1 MFDKL
6 GLYIRLTRM
15 DRPIGWLLLL
25 WPTLWGVW
33 IAGEG
38 SPRPVVVAIFVAGVI
53 VMRAAGCIV
62 NDYLD
67 RDLDRHVARTR
78 NRPFA
83 TGEISGREGAILFA
97 VLITI
102 ALVLVLTLNRLTL
115 LLAIVGVVLTLTYP
129 LFKRFTHLPQLYLGI
144 VFSWGIPMAFAAQ
157 QDALPMIAW
166 TLLFAN
172 LLWTVAY
179 DTMYAMSDRPDDQ
192 KVGIKSTAILIGRHD
207 LIFNAGF
214 QAAAL
219 IVMLFV
225 GLTLE
230 FGVWFYA
237 GLLVA
242 GGTAI
247 YQSRLCKDRDR
258 DLCFKAFLNNTW
270 FGAAIFAGIVMAY
283 LTKA

>member
-15 DRPIGWLLLL
+15 DRPIGSLLLL

-83 TGEISGREGAILFA
+83 TGEISGREGATLFA

-157 QDALPMIAW
+157 QDALPMVAW

-179 DTMYAMSDRPDDQ
+179 DTMYAMSDRSDDQ

-237 GLLVA
+237 GLLAA

-247 YQSRLCKDRDR
+247 YQNRLCKDRDR

>member
-1 MFDKL
+1 MFDRL
-6 GLYIRLTRM
+6 GLYLRLTRM

-83 TGEISGREGAILFA
+83 TGEVSGREGATLFA
-97 VLITI
+97 VLIAI

-157 QDALPMIAW
+157 QDAVPIIAW
-166 TLLFAN
+166 TLFVLLAIARLLGLLFGVGTTMPAVSMDMGVSGQVGCRSRRSRYPRA
-172 LLWTVAY
+172 LLWIAL
-179 DTMYAMSDRPDDQ
+179 SN
-192 KVGIKSTAILIGRHD
+192 RH
-207 LIFNAGF
+207 AKP
-214 QAAAL
+214 
-219 IVMLFV
+219 
-225 GLTLE
+225 T
-230 FGVWFYA
+230 
-237 GLLVA
+237 
-242 GGTAI
+242 
-247 YQSRLCKDRDR
+247 SC
-258 DLCFKAFLNNTW
+258 C
-270 FGAAIFAGIVMAY
+270 
-283 LTKA
+283 

>member
-1 MFDKL
+1 
-6 GLYIRLTRM
+6 M
-15 DRPIGWLLLL
+15 DRPIGSLLLL

-38 SPRPVVVAIFVAGVI
+38 SPPLVVVAIFVAGVI

-78 NRPFA
+78 NRPFV
-83 TGEISGREGAILFA
+83 TGEVSGREGAILFG

-115 LLAIVGVVLTLTYP
+115 VLAIVGVVLTLTYP

-166 TLLFAN
+166 ALLFAN

-192 KVGIKSTAILIGRHD
+192 KVGIKSTAVLIGSND
-207 LIFNAGF
+207 LIFNAGC
-214 QAAAL
+214 QAVAL

-230 FGVWFYA
+230 FGVWFYV

-247 YQSRLCKDRDR
+247 YQNRLCKDRDR
-258 DLCFKAFLNNTW
+258 DLCLKAFLNNTW
-270 FGAAIFAGIVMAY
+270 FGAAIFAGIVMTY

>member
-1 MFDKL
+1 MSDRL
-6 GLYIRLTRM
+6 GLYLRLTRM
-15 DRPIGWLLLL
+15 DRPIGSLLLL

-38 SPRPVVVAIFVAGVI
+38 SPRPMIVTIFIAGVI

-67 RDLDRHVARTR
+67 RDFDRHVTRTR
-78 NRPFA
+78 NRPLA
-83 TGEISGREGAILFA
+83 TGEVSGREAAALFAILIA
-97 VLITI
+97 I
-102 ALVLVLTLNRLTL
+102 ALGLVLTLNRLTL

-129 LFKRFTHLPQLYLGI
+129 LFKRFTHLAQFYLGI

-157 QDALPMIAW
+157 QDALPVIAW
-166 TLLFAN
+166 ALLLAN

-192 KVGIKSTAILIGRHD
+192 KVGIKSTAILIGHYD

-214 QAAAL
+214 QIAAL
-219 IVMLFV
+219 AGLLFI
-225 GLTLE
+225 GRALE
-230 FGVWFYA
+230 LNLWFYA

-242 GGTAI
+242 TGTVI
-247 YQSRLCKDRDR
+247 YQNRLCKDRDR

-270 FGAAIFAGIVMAY
+270 FGAAIFLGIVMAY

>member
-1 MFDKL
+1 MSDRL
-6 GLYIRLTRM
+6 GLYLRLTRM

-38 SPRPVVVAIFVAGVI
+38 SPRPMIVTIFIAGVI

-67 RDLDRHVARTR
+67 RDFDRNVTRTR
-78 NRPFA
+78 NRPLA
-83 TGEISGREGAILFA
+83 TGEVSGREAAALFAILIA
-97 VLITI
+97 I
-102 ALVLVLTLNRLTL
+102 ALGLVLTLNRFTL

-129 LFKRFTHLPQLYLGI
+129 LFKRFTHLAQFYLGI

-157 QDALPMIAW
+157 QDALPVIAW
-166 TLLFAN
+166 ALLLAN

-192 KVGIKSTAILIGRHD
+192 KVGIKSTAILIGHHD

-214 QAAAL
+214 QVAAL
-219 IVMLFV
+219 TGLLFI
-225 GLTLE
+225 GRALE
-230 FGVWFYA
+230 LNLWVYA
-237 GLLVA
+237 GLLAA
-242 GGTAI
+242 GVTVI
-247 YQSRLCKDRDR
+247 YQARLCKDRDR
-258 DLCFKAFLNNTW
+258 DLCFKAFVNNTW
-270 FGAAIFAGIVMAY
+270 FGAAIFLGIVMAY

>member
-1 MFDKL
+1 MSDRL
-6 GLYIRLTRM
+6 GLYLRLTRM

-38 SPRPVVVAIFVAGVI
+38 SPRPMIVTIFIAGVI

-67 RDLDRHVARTR
+67 RDFDRNVTRTR
-78 NRPFA
+78 NRPLA
-83 TGEISGREGAILFA
+83 TGEVSGREAAALFAILIA
-97 VLITI
+97 I
-102 ALVLVLTLNRLTL
+102 ALGLVLTLNRFTL

-129 LFKRFTHLPQLYLGI
+129 LFKRFTHLAQFYLGI

-157 QDALPMIAW
+157 QDALPVIAW
-166 TLLFAN
+166 ALLLAN

-192 KVGIKSTAILIGRHD
+192 KVGIKSTAVLIGHYD

-214 QAAAL
+214 QVAAL
-219 IVMLFV
+219 AGLLFI
-225 GLTLE
+225 GRALE
-230 FGVWFYA
+230 LNLWFYA

-242 GGTAI
+242 TGTVI
-247 YQSRLCKDRDR
+247 YQNRLCKDRDR
-258 DLCFKAFLNNTW
+258 DLCLKAFLNNTW
-270 FGAAIFAGIVMAY
+270 FGAAIFLGIVMAY

>member
-1 MFDKL
+1 MSDRL
-6 GLYIRLTRM
+6 GLYLRLTRM

-38 SPRPVVVAIFVAGVI
+38 SPRPMIVTIFIAGVI

-67 RDLDRHVARTR
+67 RDFDRNVTRTR
-78 NRPFA
+78 NRPLA
-83 TGEISGREGAILFA
+83 TGEVSGREAAALFAILIA
-97 VLITI
+97 I
-102 ALVLVLTLNRLTL
+102 ALGLVLTLNRLTL

-129 LFKRFTHLPQLYLGI
+129 LFKRFTHLAQFYLGI

-157 QDALPMIAW
+157 QDALPVIAW
-166 TLLFAN
+166 ALLLAN

-192 KVGIKSTAILIGRHD
+192 KVGIKSTAILIGHYD

-214 QAAAL
+214 QVAAL
-219 IVMLFV
+219 AGLLFI
-225 GLTLE
+225 GRALE
-230 FGVWFYA
+230 LNLWFYA

-242 GGTAI
+242 TGTVI
-247 YQSRLCKDRDR
+247 YQNRLCKDRDR
-258 DLCFKAFLNNTW
+258 DLCLKAFLNNTW
-270 FGAAIFAGIVMAY
+270 FGAAIFLGIVMAY

>member
-1 MFDKL
+1 MSDRL
-6 GLYIRLTRM
+6 GLYLRLTRM

-38 SPRPVVVAIFVAGVI
+38 SPRPKNVTIFTAGVI

-67 RDLDRHVARTR
+67 RDFDRNVTRTR
-78 NRPFA
+78 NRPLA
-83 TGEISGREGAILFA
+83 TGEVSGREAAALFAILIA
-97 VLITI
+97 I
-102 ALVLVLTLNRLTL
+102 ALGLVLTLNRFTL

-129 LFKRFTHLPQLYLGI
+129 LFKRFTHLAQFYLGI

-157 QDALPMIAW
+157 QDALPVIAW
-166 TLLFAN
+166 ALLLAN

-192 KVGIKSTAILIGRHD
+192 KVGIKSTAILIGHYD

-214 QAAAL
+214 QVAAL
-219 IVMLFV
+219 AGLLFI
-225 GLTLE
+225 GRALE
-230 FGVWFYA
+230 LNLWFYA

-242 GGTAI
+242 TGTVI
-247 YQSRLCKDRDR
+247 YQNRLCKDRDR
-258 DLCFKAFLNNTW
+258 DLCLKAFLNNTW
-270 FGAAIFAGIVMAY
+270 FGAAIFLGIVMAY

>member
-1 MFDKL
+1 MSDRL
-6 GLYIRLTRM
+6 GLYLRLARM
-15 DRPIGWLLLL
+15 DRPIGSLLLL

-38 SPRPVVVAIFVAGVI
+38 SPRPMIVTIFIAGVI

-67 RDLDRHVARTR
+67 RDFDRNVTRTR
-78 NRPFA
+78 NRPLA
-83 TGEISGREGAILFA
+83 TGEVSGREAAALFAILIA
-97 VLITI
+97 I
-102 ALVLVLTLNRLTL
+102 ALGLVLTLNRLTL

-129 LFKRFTHLPQLYLGI
+129 LFKRFTHLAQFYLGI

-157 QDALPMIAW
+157 QDALPVIAW
-166 TLLFAN
+166 ALLLAN

-192 KVGIKSTAILIGRHD
+192 KVGIKSTAILIGHYD

-214 QAAAL
+214 QVAAL
-219 IVMLFV
+219 AGLLFI
-225 GLTLE
+225 GRALE
-230 FGVWFYA
+230 LNLWFYA

-242 GGTAI
+242 TGTVI
-247 YQSRLCKDRDR
+247 YQNRLCKDRDR

-270 FGAAIFAGIVMAY
+270 FGAAIFLGIVMAY

>member
-1 MFDKL
+1 MSDRL
-6 GLYIRLTRM
+6 GLYLRLTRM

-38 SPRPVVVAIFVAGVI
+38 SPRPMIVTIFIAGVI

-67 RDLDRHVARTR
+67 RDFDRHVTRTR
-78 NRPFA
+78 NRPLA
-83 TGEISGREGAILFA
+83 TGEVSGREAAALFAILIA
-97 VLITI
+97 I
-102 ALVLVLTLNRLTL
+102 ALGLVLTLNRLTL

-129 LFKRFTHLPQLYLGI
+129 LFKRFTHLAQFYLGI

-157 QDALPMIAW
+157 QDALPVIAW
-166 TLLFAN
+166 ALLLAN

-192 KVGIKSTAILIGRHD
+192 KVGIKSTAILIGHYD

-214 QAAAL
+214 QIAAL
-219 IVMLFV
+219 AGLLFI
-225 GLTLE
+225 GRALE
-230 FGVWFYA
+230 LNLWFYA

-242 GGTAI
+242 TGTVI
-247 YQSRLCKDRDR
+247 YQNRLCKDRDR

-270 FGAAIFAGIVMAY
+270 FGAAIFLGIVMAY

>member
-1 MFDKL
+1 MSDRL
-6 GLYIRLTRM
+6 GLYLRLTRM

-38 SPRPVVVAIFVAGVI
+38 SPRPMIVTIFIAGVI

-67 RDLDRHVARTR
+67 RDFDRHVTRTR
-78 NRPFA
+78 NRPLA
-83 TGEISGREGAILFA
+83 TGEVSGREAAALFAILIA
-97 VLITI
+97 I
-102 ALVLVLTLNRLTL
+102 ALGLVLTLNRLTL

-129 LFKRFTHLPQLYLGI
+129 LFKRFTHLAQFYLGI

-157 QDALPMIAW
+157 QDALPVIAW
-166 TLLFAN
+166 ALLLAN

-192 KVGIKSTAILIGRHD
+192 KVGIKSTAILIGHHD

-214 QAAAL
+214 QVAAL
-219 IVMLFV
+219 AGLLFI
-225 GLTLE
+225 GRALE
-230 FGVWFYA
+230 LNLWFYA

-242 GGTAI
+242 TGTVI
-247 YQSRLCKDRDR
+247 YQNRLCKDRDR

-270 FGAAIFAGIVMAY
+270 FGAAIFLGIVMAY

>member
-1 MFDKL
+1 
-6 GLYIRLTRM
+6 M
-15 DRPIGWLLLL
+15 DSPTGWLLLL

-38 SPRPVVVAIFVAGVI
+38 SPQPMVVAIFIAGVI

-67 RDLDRHVARTR
+67 RDLDRYVARTQ
-78 NRPFA
+78 NRPLA
-83 TGEISGREGAILFA
+83 TGAVSMREAAALFSLLIA
-97 VLITI
+97 VAL
-102 ALVLVLTLNRLTL
+102 ALVLTFNRLTL
-115 LLAIVGVVLTLTYP
+115 LLATVGFILTLTYP

-157 QDALPMIAW
+157 QEALPIIAW
-166 TLLFAN
+166 TLVFAN
-172 LLWTVAY
+172 VLWTVAY

-192 KVGIKSTAILIGRHD
+192 KVGIKSTAILVGHYD
-207 LIFNAGF
+207 LIFNAVF

-219 IVMLFV
+219 IVMLYI
-225 GLTLE
+225 GQTLE
-230 FGVWFYA
+230 LGMWFYG
-237 GLLVA
+237 GLLAA

-247 YQSRLCKDRDR
+247 YQNRLCKDRDR
-258 DLCFKAFLNNTW
+258 DRCFKAFLNNAW
-270 FGAAIFAGIVMAY
+270 FGAAIFLGIVMAY

>member
-1 MFDKL
+1 MSDRL
-6 GLYIRLTRM
+6 GLYLRLTRM

-38 SPRPVVVAIFVAGVI
+38 SPRPMIVTIFIAGVI

-67 RDLDRHVARTR
+67 RDFDRNVTRTR
-78 NRPFA
+78 NRPLA
-83 TGEISGREGAILFA
+83 TGEVSGREAAALFAILIA
-97 VLITI
+97 I
-102 ALVLVLTLNRLTL
+102 ALGLVLTLNRLTL

-129 LFKRFTHLPQLYLGI
+129 LFKRFTHLAQFYLGI

-157 QDALPMIAW
+157 QDALPVIAW
-166 TLLFAN
+166 ALLLAN

-192 KVGIKSTAILIGRHD
+192 KVGIKSTAVLIGHYD

-214 QAAAL
+214 QVAAL
-219 IVMLFV
+219 AGLLFI
-225 GLTLE
+225 GRALE
-230 FGVWFYA
+230 LNLWFYA

-242 GGTAI
+242 TGTVI
-247 YQSRLCKDRDR
+247 YQNRLCKDRDR

-270 FGAAIFAGIVMAY
+270 FGAAIFLGIVMAY

>member
-1 MFDKL
+1 MFDRL
-6 GLYIRLTRM
+6 GLYLRLTRM
-15 DRPIGWLLLL
+15 DRPIGCLRLV

-38 SPRPVVVAIFVAGVI
+38 SPRPMVVAIFIVGVI

-62 NDYLD
+62 NDYMD
-67 RDLDRHVARTR
+67 RDLDRHIARTR

-83 TGEISGREGAILFA
+83 TGEVSGREGAILFA
-97 VLITI
+97 VLIMI
-102 ALVLVLTLNRLTL
+102 ALGLVLTLNRLTF

-179 DTMYAMSDRPDDQ
+179 DTMYAMSDRSDDQ
-192 KVGIKSTAILIGRHD
+192 NVGIKSTAILIGRHD

-237 GLLVA
+237 GLLTA

-247 YQSRLCKDRDR
+247 YQNRLCKDRDR

>member
-1 MFDKL
+1 MSDRL
-6 GLYIRLTRM
+6 GLYLRLTRM

-38 SPRPVVVAIFVAGVI
+38 SPRPMIVTIFIAGVI

-67 RDLDRHVARTR
+67 RDFDRNVTRTR
-78 NRPFA
+78 NRPLA
-83 TGEISGREGAILFA
+83 TGEVSGREAAALFAILIA
-97 VLITI
+97 I
-102 ALVLVLTLNRLTL
+102 ALGLVLTLNRLTL

-129 LFKRFTHLPQLYLGI
+129 LFKRFTHLAQFYLGI

-157 QDALPMIAW
+157 QDALPVIAW
-166 TLLFAN
+166 ALLLAN

-192 KVGIKSTAILIGRHD
+192 KVGIKSTAILIGHYD

-214 QAAAL
+214 QVAAL
-219 IVMLFV
+219 AGLLFI
-225 GLTLE
+225 GRALE
-230 FGVWFYA
+230 LNLWFYA
-237 GLLVA
+237 GLLAA
-242 GGTAI
+242 GGTVI
-247 YQSRLCKDRDR
+247 YQNRLCKDRDR

-270 FGAAIFAGIVMAY
+270 FGAAIFLGIVMAY

>member
-1 MFDKL
+1 MFDRL
-6 GLYIRLTRM
+6 DLYLRLTRM

-38 SPRPVVVAIFVAGVI
+38 SPRPMVVAIFIAGVI

-62 NDYLD
+62 NDYMD

-83 TGEISGREGAILFA
+83 TGEVSVREGATLFA
-97 VLITI
+97 VLIMI
-102 ALVLVLTLNRLTL
+102 ALGLVLTLNRLTF

-157 QDALPMIAW
+157 QDALPIIAW

-179 DTMYAMSDRPDDQ
+179 DTMYAMSDRPDDK
-192 KVGIKSTAILIGRHD
+192 KVGIKSTAILIGHHD

-225 GLTLE
+225 GQTLE
-230 FGVWFYA
+230 LNLWFYA
-237 GLLVA
+237 GLLAA
-242 GGTAI
+242 GGTVI
-247 YQSRLCKDRDR
+247 YQNRLCKDRDR

-270 FGAAIFAGIVMAY
+270 FGAAIFLGIVMAY

>member
-1 MFDKL
+1 M
-6 GLYIRLTRM
+6 IVT
-15 DRPIGWLLLL
+15 
-25 WPTLWGVW
+25 
-33 IAGEG
+33 
-38 SPRPVVVAIFVAGVI
+38 IFIAGVI

-67 RDLDRHVARTR
+67 RDFDRNVTRTR
-78 NRPFA
+78 NRPLA
-83 TGEISGREGAILFA
+83 TGEVSGREAAALFAILIA
-97 VLITI
+97 I
-102 ALVLVLTLNRLTL
+102 ALGLVLTLNRFTL

-129 LFKRFTHLPQLYLGI
+129 LFKRFTHLAQFYLGI

-157 QDALPMIAW
+157 QDALPVIAW
-166 TLLFAN
+166 ALLLAN

-192 KVGIKSTAILIGRHD
+192 KVGIKSTAILIGHYD

-214 QAAAL
+214 QVAAL
-219 IVMLFV
+219 AGLLFI
-225 GLTLE
+225 GRALE
-230 FGVWFYA
+230 LNLWFYA

-242 GGTAI
+242 TGTVI
-247 YQSRLCKDRDR
+247 YQNRLCKDRDR

-270 FGAAIFAGIVMAY
+270 FGAAIFLGIVMAY

>member
-1 MFDKL
+1 MSDRL
-6 GLYIRLTRM
+6 GLYLRLTRM
-15 DRPIGWLLLL
+15 DSPIGWLLLL

-38 SPRPVVVAIFVAGVI
+38 SPRPMIVTIFIAGVI

-67 RDLDRHVARTR
+67 RDFDRNVTRTR
-78 NRPFA
+78 NRPLA
-83 TGEISGREGAILFA
+83 TGEVSGREAAALFAILIA
-97 VLITI
+97 I
-102 ALVLVLTLNRLTL
+102 ALGLVLTLNRFTL

-129 LFKRFTHLPQLYLGI
+129 LFKRFTHLAQFYLGI

-157 QDALPMIAW
+157 QDALPVIAW
-166 TLLFAN
+166 ALLLAN

-192 KVGIKSTAILIGRHD
+192 KVGIKSTAILIGHYD

-214 QAAAL
+214 QVAAL
-219 IVMLFV
+219 AGLLFI
-225 GLTLE
+225 GRALE
-230 FGVWFYA
+230 LNLWFYA

-242 GGTAI
+242 TGTVI
-247 YQSRLCKDRDR
+247 YQNRLCKDRDR

-270 FGAAIFAGIVMAY
+270 FGAAIFLGIVMAY

>member
-15 DRPIGWLLLL
+15 DRPIGWLVLL

-83 TGEISGREGAILFA
+83 TGEISGREGAALFA
-97 VLITI
+97 LLITI
-102 ALVLVLTLNRLTL
+102 ALGLVLTLNRLTL

-179 DTMYAMSDRPDDQ
+179 DTMYAMSDRSDDQ
-192 KVGIKSTAILIGRHD
+192 QVGIKSTAILIGRHD

-230 FGVWFYA
+230 FGMWFYA

-242 GGTAI
+242 GGAAI
-247 YQSRLCKDRDR
+247 YQNRLCKDRDR
-258 DLCFKAFLNNTW
+258 DLCLKAFLNNTW

>member
-6 GLYIRLTRM
+6 GLYLRLTRM

-38 SPRPVVVAIFVAGVI
+38 SPRPVVVAIFIAGVI

-102 ALVLVLTLNRLTL
+102 ALGLVLTLNRLTL

-157 QDALPMIAW
+157 QDTLPMIAW

-179 DTMYAMSDRPDDQ
+179 DTMYAMSDRSDDQ
-192 KVGIKSTAILIGRHD
+192 QVGIKSTAILIGRHD
-207 LIFNAGF
+207 LIFNAAF

-237 GLLVA
+237 GLLAA
-242 GGTAI
+242 GGAAI
-247 YQSRLCKDRDR
+247 YQNRLCKDRDR
-258 DLCFKAFLNNTW
+258 HLCFKAFLNNTW

>member
-1 MFDKL
+1 MSDRL
-6 GLYIRLTRM
+6 GLYLRLIRM
-15 DRPIGWLLLL
+15 DRPIGSLLLL

-38 SPRPVVVAIFVAGVI
+38 SPRPMIVTIFIAGVI

-67 RDLDRHVARTR
+67 RDFDRNVTRTR
-78 NRPFA
+78 NRPLA
-83 TGEISGREGAILFA
+83 TGEVSGREAAALFAILIA
-97 VLITI
+97 I
-102 ALVLVLTLNRLTL
+102 ALGLVLTLNRFTL

-129 LFKRFTHLPQLYLGI
+129 LFKRFTHLAQFYLGI

-157 QDALPMIAW
+157 QDALPVIAW
-166 TLLFAN
+166 ALLLAN

-192 KVGIKSTAILIGRHD
+192 KVGIKSTAILIGHYD

-219 IVMLFV
+219 TGLLFI
-225 GLTLE
+225 GRALE
-230 FGVWFYA
+230 LNLWFYA

-242 GGTAI
+242 TGTVI
-247 YQSRLCKDRDR
+247 YQHRLCKDRDR

-270 FGAAIFAGIVMAY
+270 FGAAIFLGIVMAY